1 MSFCDKIKAILSFG
15 SDIMYQL
22 AVDIGASSGRHI
34 LGWLENG
41 IMKYEEVYRFYNGL
55 DDIDGTLCWDTER
68 LFSEI
73 KNGLKKCAEIGKIP
87 STMAIDTWGVDFVL
101 LGADGKKIGKS
112 VGYRDSRTE
121 GIVEKAFKVK
131 SQRELYDITGL
142 GTNTFNTLFQLIA
155 LKQTEPEVLENAVD
169 FLMIP
174 DYFVY
179 LLTGN
184 KFNEYT
190 NASTTELIDVHTN
203 TWSEEILDAYG
214 IKKSIFKELS
224 LPGTK
229 AGRLLPEI
237 RDEVGFDLDVVL
249 AASHDTA
256 SAVMSVPSNGE
267 NVMYISSGTWSLM
280 GIESKLPQLHDI
292 CMEHSFTNEGGYDYR
307 YRVLKNIMG
316 LWMIQNVKKEFDDKY
331 SFAELCAM
339 AEEEDGFESTVDAV
353 DNRFLAPK
361 NMTEEIKAYCC
372 ESGQRVPET
381 VGQIA
386 TAIYNSLAKCY
397 ADCADEIEQFTG
409 KQYSAINIIGGGS
422 NADYL
427 NKITAKVSGRNVLA
441 GPSEATAIG
450 NIMAQMLSVGKFS
463 DLGQARE
470 TVIRSFEI
478 KEYKA

>member
-1 MSFCDKIKAILSFG
+1 
-15 SDIMYQL
+15 MYHL

-34 LGWLENG
+34 VGWLENG

-55 DDIDGTLCWDTER
+55 DDIDGTLCWNTER
-68 LFSEI
+68 LFNEI
-73 KNGLKKCAEIGKIP
+73 VNGMKKCAEVGKTP

-101 LGADGKKIGKS
+101 LDKDGKMVGKS

-121 GIVEKAFKVK
+121 GYVEKAFETMSK
-131 SQRELYDITGL
+131 RALYDETGL
-142 GTNTFNTLFQLIA
+142 GTNTFNTLFQLIS
-155 LKQTEPEVLENAVD
+155 LKDNHPEQLEAACD

-190 NASTTELIDVHTN
+190 NASTTELIDVKTN
-203 TWSEEILDAYG
+203 TWSEKILDTYG
-214 IKKSIFKELS
+214 IKKSIFRELS
-224 LPGTK
+224 MPGTV
-229 AGRLLPEI
+229 AGKLLPEI
-237 RDEVGFDLDVVL
+237 KDKVGYDLDVVL

-256 SAVMSVPSNGE
+256 SAVMAVPSNGD

-280 GIESKLPQLHDI
+280 GIESMTPQLADI

-316 LWMIQNVKKEFDDKY
+316 LWMIQNVKKELDDKY
-331 SFAELCAM
+331 SFAELCDM
-339 AEEEDGFESTVDAV
+339 AADNAEFPSIVDAL

-361 NMTEEIKAYCC
+361 NMIEEIKASCKDTN
-372 ESGQRVPET
+372 QPIPEAI
-381 VGQIA
+381 GEI
-386 TAIYNSLAKCY
+386 TAVIYNSLAVCY
-397 ADCADEIEQFTG
+397 CDCANEIEQFTG
-409 KQYSAINIIGGGS
+409 KKYSAINIIGGGS

-427 NKITAKVSGRNVLA
+427 NRITAKVSGRTVLA

-450 NIMAQMLSVGKFS
+450 NLMAQMLSVGEFK
-463 DLGQARE
+463 DLNDARE
-470 TVIRSFEI
+470 CVIKSFEI
-478 KEYKA
+478 KTYN